1 MALSPNEK
9 LRLDIIGDSGPF
21 SRYGLSIS
29 YRLRYGPA
37 EYLIDCGAPIF
48 EKTGW
53 EGVGRL
59 RGIVVTHSHDDHGR
73 WFTDIAL
80 FKKYLERRHEK
91 VRLITSEGIHDEF
104 LKNSRGALERTLSM
118 DSRQVVEM
126 PYEEF
131 VEQRLLGPRAR
142 YRIAMYPVTP
152 DTFAW
157 RVVDLNGAI
166 VPPGRAKV
174 VVNHREKANRPRLL
188 FRDEETGEWV
198 EPESYYTF
206 NADVFYE
213 KEQHAYVDE
222 ETGLTFRPL
231 KASVW
236 HGPPTIGVDV
246 QAGADR
252 MLFSSDTVYDLALWE
267 SLYQEKRPQK
277 LPLSRDEF
285 ERAHVVYGNI
295 NHLIERTWSRRRLD
309 EAVRTYDGA
318 VVVHDVSDL
327 NSVVHTEYPKVPRD
341 RAAYLLLTHAPDR
354 FVSEFPL
361 AVSGKTFV
369 LDGKRMVEEVGGE
382 RCELKADV
390 YVKDFDMPK
399 VGFRSER
406 GAFKVMETKGML
418 SLAPSAK
425 NVDGREVMRVD
436 LYADIQGRYLPLLK
450 KPNEHYHLR
459 GDGAVERIAVT
470 PKGSRGGVV
479 RSIRS
484 RIAAKSPAPQTAASR
499 PRRAVSARSRG

>member
-1 MALSPNEK
+1 MGVAPNEK
-9 LRLDIIGDSGPF
+9 LRIDIIGDSGPF

-80 FKKYLERRHEK
+80 FKKYLERRNEK

-104 LKNSRGALERTLSM
+104 LKNSRGALERTLSA
-118 DSRQVVEM
+118 DSRQVEEM

-142 YRIAMYPVTP
+142 YRIALYPVTP
-152 DTFAW
+152 ETFAW
-157 RVVDLNGAI
+157 RVVDLKGAI
-166 VPPGRAKV
+166 VPPSRAKV

-206 NADVFYE
+206 SDASFYE
-213 KEQHAYVDE
+213 SVENPYVDA
-222 ETGLTFRPL
+222 ETGLTFLPL

-246 QAGADR
+246 RAGADR
-252 MLFSSDTVYDLALWE
+252 ILFSSDTVYDLALWE
-267 SLYQEKRPQK
+267 SLHKDKRPQK
-277 LPLSRDEF
+277 LPLSRDAF

-295 NHLIERTWSRRRLD
+295 NHMIERTWSRRRFE
-309 EAVRTYDGA
+309 EAIHTYDDA
-318 VVVHDVSDL
+318 VVIHDVSGL
-327 NSVVHTEYPKVPRD
+327 NSIVHTEYPKVPRD

-369 LDGKRMVEEVGGE
+369 LDGKRVVEEVGGK
-382 RCELKADV
+382 RFELKADV
-390 YVKDFDMPK
+390 YVKDFDTPK

-406 GAFKVMETKGML
+406 GPFQVVENKGML
-418 SLAPSAK
+418 SLAPAGK
-425 NVDGREVMRVD
+425 NADGRAVMRVD

-450 KPNEHYHLR
+450 NASQHYQAR
-459 GDGAVERIAVT
+459 ADGAMERVTVT
-470 PKGSRGGVV
+470 PKGSRGVVV
-479 RSIRS
+479 RSIRD
-484 RIAAKSPAPQTAASR
+484 RVAGTNDAAR
-499 PRRAVSARSRG
+499 PRARRG